1 MHLPVYEPLLHSTP
15 FLSLS
20 FSRLCNW
27 LACAHADTCQVCVI
41 GGGDGGVVTEVLKHN
56 TVTEVVWCEIDQ
68 AVMDMGKKY
77 FPKFAKA
84 FTDPRVHVHAGDGAV
99 FLKDHKAAFDVVI
112 VDSSDPIGPAASLFE
127 ESFFKVMRDSL
138 AEGGVSTTQA
148 ECLWLHLDI
157 IKKIVG
163 ATKRQFASA
172 EYGFLTIP
180 TYPSGQIGLLLAS
193 NVERDLKRPLR
204 SGASAMSAEDW
215 DNLQYY
221 DDEVHAGAFA
231 VPKFVK
237 RALSGL

>member
-1 MHLPVYEPLLHSTP
+1 MHSPVYEPLLHSPTC
-15 FLSLS
+15 FSFHSIYISLLL
-20 FSRLCNW
+20 RPN
-27 LACAHADTCQVCVI
+27 ADTWKVCVI

-77 FPKFAKA
+77 YPKFARA
-84 FTDPRVHVHAGDGAV
+84 FSDPRVHVHAGDGAV
-99 FLKDHKAAFDVVI
+99 FLKEHKAAFDVVI

-127 ESFFKVMRDSL
+127 ESFFKVMHDSL
-138 AEGGVSTTQA
+138 AEGGVSATQA

-163 ATKRQFASA
+163 ATRRQFVSA

-180 TYPSGQIGLLLAS
+180 TYPSGQIGMLLAS

-204 SGASAMSAEDW
+204 SGATAMSAEAW
-215 DNLQYY
+215 DELQYY
-221 DDEVHAGAFA
+221 DDEVHVGAFA